1 MLRNHVKPNER
12 TRKERKYNFRLGTTA
27 FTKETVRKFVVNE
40 VVVPTGIVG
49 GDAMDT
55 S

>member
-12 TRKERKYNFRLGTTA
+12 GRKERNYLFRPGTTA
-27 FTKETVRKFVVNE
+27 FTKETVRKFVVDE
-40 VVVPTGIVG
+40 VVVPTG